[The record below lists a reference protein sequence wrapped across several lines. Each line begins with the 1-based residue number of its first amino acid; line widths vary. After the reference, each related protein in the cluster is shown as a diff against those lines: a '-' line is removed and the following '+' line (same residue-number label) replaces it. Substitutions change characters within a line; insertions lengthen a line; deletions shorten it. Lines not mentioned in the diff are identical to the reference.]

1 MRARLPDGSVIIS
14 GFLAKDAEYKQV
26 GGNNSSLTK
35 FSVKV
40 GERQPK
46 VQGER
51 GEAVWVNCQCWHS
64 VARATKALKKFDVV
78 LCMGKVEKKPY
89 TSKDG
94 DVLEGT
100 TVTMAMAKAEG
111 WTSNSKWR
119 NMPEQM
125 LAYRAA
131 SFFARVHCPETLMGV
146 QVEGEVEDS
155 SKPAMREV
163 EDVL

>member
-1 MRARLPDGSVIIS
+1 MQARLPDGSVIIS

-51 GEAVWVNCQCWHS
+51 GEAIWVNCQCWHS

-78 LCMGKVEKKPY
+78 LCVGKVEKKPY

-94 DVLEGT
+94 EEKVDVHLVCEAVFVQPTTEAAPPQELGGDLSDFEEVLNDEGT
-100 TVTMAMAKAEG
+100 
-111 WTSNSKWR
+111 
-119 NMPEQM
+119 P
-125 LAYRAA
+125 
-131 SFFARVHCPETLMGV
+131 F
-146 QVEGEVEDS
+146 
-155 SKPAMREV
+155 
-163 EDVL
+163 

>member
-1 MRARLPDGSVIIS
+1 MKARLPDGSVIIS

-51 GEAVWVNCQCWHS
+51 GEAVWVSCQCWHS

-78 LCMGKVEKKPY
+78 FCVGKVEKKPY

-94 DVLEGT
+94 EEKVDVHLVCEAVFCT
-100 TVTMAMAKAEG
+100 
-111 WTSNSKWR
+111 
-119 NMPEQM
+119 
-125 LAYRAA
+125 AYRR
-131 SFFARVHCPETLMGV
+131 SSTPAR
-146 QVEGEVEDS
+146 
-155 SKPAMREV
+155 ARR
-163 EDVL
+163 

>member
-1 MRARLPDGSVIIS
+1 MRAKLPDGSVIIS

-35 FSVKV
+35 FAVKV

-51 GEAVWVNCQCWHS
+51 GESIWVNCQCWHA

-78 LCMGKVEKKPY
+78 FCVGKVEKNAY

-94 DVLEGT
+94 KEKVDVHLVCEAVFVQPTAEAAPPQELGGDLSDFEEVLNDEGT
-100 TVTMAMAKAEG
+100 
-111 WTSNSKWR
+111 
-119 NMPEQM
+119 P
-125 LAYRAA
+125 
-131 SFFARVHCPETLMGV
+131 F
-146 QVEGEVEDS
+146 
-155 SKPAMREV
+155 
-163 EDVL
+163 

>member
-51 GEAVWVNCQCWHS
+51 GEAVWVNCQCWLCVS
-64 VARATKALKKFDVV
+64 RDTMDLKNFVVV
-78 LCMGKVEKKPY
+78 LCVGKVEKKPY

-94 DVLEGT
+94 EEKVDVHLVCEAVFVQPTAEAAPPQELGGDLSDFEEVLNDEGT
-100 TVTMAMAKAEG
+100 
-111 WTSNSKWR
+111 
-119 NMPEQM
+119 P
-125 LAYRAA
+125 
-131 SFFARVHCPETLMGV
+131 F
-146 QVEGEVEDS
+146 
-155 SKPAMREV
+155 
-163 EDVL
+163 

>member
-1 MRARLPDGSVIIS
+1 MQARLPDGSVIIS

-51 GEAVWVNCQCWHS
+51 GEAVWVSCQCWHS

-78 LCMGKVEKKPY
+78 FCVGKVEKKPY

-94 DVLEGT
+94 KEKVDVHLVCEAVFVQPAAQAAPPQELGSDLSDFEEVLSDEGT
-100 TVTMAMAKAEG
+100 
-111 WTSNSKWR
+111 
-119 NMPEQM
+119 P
-125 LAYRAA
+125 
-131 SFFARVHCPETLMGV
+131 F
-146 QVEGEVEDS
+146 
-155 SKPAMREV
+155 
-163 EDVL
+163 

>member
-51 GEAVWVNCQCWHS
+51 GEAVWVNWHS

-78 LCMGKVEKKPY
+78 LCVGKVEKKPY

-94 DVLEGT
+94 EEKVDVHLVCEAVFVQPTAEAAPPQELGGDLSDFEEVLNDEGT
-100 TVTMAMAKAEG
+100 
-111 WTSNSKWR
+111 
-119 NMPEQM
+119 P
-125 LAYRAA
+125 
-131 SFFARVHCPETLMGV
+131 F
-146 QVEGEVEDS
+146 
-155 SKPAMREV
+155 
-163 EDVL
+163 

>member
-1 MRARLPDGSVIIS
+1 MQARLPDGSVIIS

-51 GEAVWVNCQCWHS
+51 GEAVWVSCQCWHS
-64 VARATKALKKFDVV
+64 VARATKALKKFDV
-78 LCMGKVEKKPY
+78 EKKPY

-94 DVLEGT
+94 EEKVDVHLVCEAVFVQPT
-100 TVTMAMAKAEG
+100 AE
-111 WTSNSKWR
+111 
-119 NMPEQM
+119 
-125 LAYRAA
+125 AA
-131 SFFARVHCPETLMGV
+131 PPQELGGDLSDFEEVLNDEET
-146 QVEGEVEDS
+146 
-155 SKPAMREV
+155 PF
-163 EDVL
+163 

>member
-1 MRARLPDGSVIIS
+1 MQARLPDGSVIIS
-14 GFLAKDAEYKQV
+14 GFIAKDAEYKQV

-51 GEAVWVNCQCWHS
+51 GEAIWVSCQCWHS

-78 LCMGKVEKKPY
+78 LCVGKVEKKPY

-94 DVLEGT
+94 EEKVDVHLVCEAVFVQPTAEAAPPQELGGDLSDFEEVLNDEGT
-100 TVTMAMAKAEG
+100 
-111 WTSNSKWR
+111 
-119 NMPEQM
+119 P
-125 LAYRAA
+125 
-131 SFFARVHCPETLMGV
+131 F
-146 QVEGEVEDS
+146 
-155 SKPAMREV
+155 
-163 EDVL
+163 

>member
-1 MRARLPDGSVIIS
+1 MQAKLPDGSVIIS

-64 VARATKALKKFDVV
+64 VARATNALKKFDVV
-78 LCMGKVEKKPY
+78 FCVGKVEKKPY
-89 TSKDG
+89 TGKDG
-94 DVLEGT
+94 KEKVDVHLVCEAVFVQPTAEAAPPQKLGGDLSGFEEVLNDEGT
-100 TVTMAMAKAEG
+100 
-111 WTSNSKWR
+111 
-119 NMPEQM
+119 P
-125 LAYRAA
+125 
-131 SFFARVHCPETLMGV
+131 F
-146 QVEGEVEDS
+146 
-155 SKPAMREV
+155 
-163 EDVL
+163 

>member
-1 MRARLPDGSVIIS
+1 MQAGLPDGSVIIS

-51 GEAVWVNCQCWHS
+51 GETIWVNCQCWHS

-78 LCMGKVEKKPY
+78 LCVGKAEKKLTY
-89 TSKDG
+89 I
-94 DVLEGT
+94 LC
-100 TVTMAMAKAEG
+100 AKPFLY
-111 WTSNSKWR
+111 SLPQKQHPRKS
-119 NMPEQM
+119 
-125 LAYRAA
+125 
-131 SFFARVHCPETLMGV
+131 
-146 QVEGEVEDS
+146 
-155 SKPAMREV
+155 
-163 EDVL
+163 

>member
-1 MRARLPDGSVIIS
+1 MRAKLPDGSVIIS

-35 FSVKV
+35 FAVKV

-78 LCMGKVEKKPY
+78 FCSPISLQI
-89 TSKDG
+89 S
-94 DVLEGT
+94 GT
-100 TVTMAMAKAEG
+100 ERKRQ
-111 WTSNSKWR
+111 NR
-119 NMPEQM
+119 
-125 LAYRAA
+125 
-131 SFFARVHCPETLMGV
+131 SF
-146 QVEGEVEDS
+146 
-155 SKPAMREV
+155 
-163 EDVL
+163 

>member
-1 MRARLPDGSVIIS
+1 MRAKLPDGSVIIS

-35 FSVKV
+35 FAVKV

-78 LCMGKVEKKPY
+78 FCVGKVEKSHIPAKTVKKKLTYILCAKPFLY
-89 TSKDG
+89 SLPQKQHPR
-94 DVLEGT
+94 
-100 TVTMAMAKAEG
+100 K
-111 WTSNSKWR
+111 S
-119 NMPEQM
+119 
-125 LAYRAA
+125 
-131 SFFARVHCPETLMGV
+131 
-146 QVEGEVEDS
+146 
-155 SKPAMREV
+155 
-163 EDVL
+163 

>member
-35 FSVKV
+35 FAVKV

-51 GEAVWVNCQCWHS
+51 GEAVWVSCQCWHS

-78 LCMGKVEKKPY
+78 LCVGKVEKKPY

-94 DVLEGT
+94 EE
-100 TVTMAMAKAEG
+100 KSRC
-111 WTSNSKWR
+111 TSCVRSR
-119 NMPEQM
+119 FCT
-125 LAYRAA
+125 AYRR
-131 SFFARVHCPETLMGV
+131 SSTPAR
-146 QVEGEVEDS
+146 
-155 SKPAMREV
+155 ARR
-163 EDVL
+163 

>member
-1 MRARLPDGSVIIS
+1 MQARLPDGSVIIS

-35 FSVKV
+35 FAVKV

-51 GEAVWVNCQCWHS
+51 GEAVWVSCQCWHS

-78 LCMGKVEKKPY
+78 LCVGKVEKKAY

-94 DVLEGT
+94 EEKVDVHLLCEAVCVQPTAEAAPPQELGGDLSDFEEVLNDEGT
-100 TVTMAMAKAEG
+100 
-111 WTSNSKWR
+111 
-119 NMPEQM
+119 P
-125 LAYRAA
+125 
-131 SFFARVHCPETLMGV
+131 F
-146 QVEGEVEDS
+146 
-155 SKPAMREV
+155 
-163 EDVL
+163 

>member
-1 MRARLPDGSVIIS
+1 MRAKLPDGSVIIS

-35 FSVKV
+35 FAVKV
-40 GERQPK
+40 GERQSK

-78 LCMGKVEKKPY
+78 FCVGKVEKKPY

-94 DVLEGT
+94 KEKVDVHLVCEAVFVQLTAEAAPPQELGGDLSDFEEVLNDEGT
-100 TVTMAMAKAEG
+100 
-111 WTSNSKWR
+111 
-119 NMPEQM
+119 P
-125 LAYRAA
+125 
-131 SFFARVHCPETLMGV
+131 F
-146 QVEGEVEDS
+146 
-155 SKPAMREV
+155 
-163 EDVL
+163 

>member
-1 MRARLPDGSVIIS
+1 MRAKLPDGSVIIS

-35 FSVKV
+35 FAVKV
-40 GERQPK
+40 GERQSK

-78 LCMGKVEKKPY
+78 FCVGKVEKKPY

-94 DVLEGT
+94 KEKVDVHLVCEAVFVQHTAEAAPPQELGGDLSDFEEVLNDEGT
-100 TVTMAMAKAEG
+100 
-111 WTSNSKWR
+111 
-119 NMPEQM
+119 P
-125 LAYRAA
+125 
-131 SFFARVHCPETLMGV
+131 F
-146 QVEGEVEDS
+146 
-155 SKPAMREV
+155 
-163 EDVL
+163 